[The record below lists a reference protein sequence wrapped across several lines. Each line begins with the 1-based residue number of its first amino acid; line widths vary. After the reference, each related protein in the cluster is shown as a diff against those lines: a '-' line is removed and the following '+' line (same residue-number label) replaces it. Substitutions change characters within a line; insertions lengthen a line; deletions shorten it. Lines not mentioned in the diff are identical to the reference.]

1 VAEGDVMEEGFK
13 HIVRIAD
20 TDLDGKKSV
29 IHALTGIKGIGLRL
43 ARSVVYSLNIDPQK
57 KLGELD
63 DQSIQ
68 KLKKFIEEE
77 LETLPSWLLNRRK
90 DYHTGKD
97 LHILNKDIDFARML
111 DIERMIKIRAY
122 RGMRHARGYKV
133 RGQRTRSTGRK
144 GATVGVIRRKK

>member
-1 VAEGDVMEEGFK
+1 MAEDFK

-20 TDLDGKKSV
+20 TDLDGRRNV
-29 IHALTGIKGIGLRL
+29 VHALTGIKGIGLRMAKSITNRL
-43 ARSVVYSLNIDPQK
+43 DIPTEK

-63 DQSIQ
+63 SETI
-68 KLKKFIEEE
+68 KRLKKFIEEE
-77 LETLPSWLLNRRK
+77 IEALPSWMLNRRR

-97 LHILNKDIDFARML
+97 LHLLNKDVDFSRML
-111 DIERMIKIRAY
+111 DVERMIKIRAY

-133 RGQRTRSTGRK
+133 RGQRTRATGRK

>member
-1 VAEGDVMEEGFK
+1 MEEGFK

-20 TDLDGKKSV
+20 TDLDGKKPV
-29 IHALTGIKGIGLRL
+29 IHALTGIKGVGLRL
-43 ARSVVYSLNIDPQK
+43 ARSVVYALGIDPQR
-57 KLGELD
+57 KLGEMD
-63 DQSIQ
+63 DESIS

-77 LETLPSWLLNRRK
+77 IETLPSWLLNRRK

-97 LHILNKDIDFARML
+97 LHLLNKDIDFAKML
-111 DIERMIKIRAY
+111 DVEKMIKMRAY